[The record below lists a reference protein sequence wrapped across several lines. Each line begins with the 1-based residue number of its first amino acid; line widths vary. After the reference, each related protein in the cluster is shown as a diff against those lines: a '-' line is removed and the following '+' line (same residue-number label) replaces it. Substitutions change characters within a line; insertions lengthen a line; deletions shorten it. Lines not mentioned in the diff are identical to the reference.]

1 MDGLTAKVFRTYNAS
16 KTLQDQLDLL
26 TESKANVSEKV
37 LAYNRANRQVALL
50 CNHQRSIPKTFERS
64 METLKAKVGSRCA
77 PRLQQCLRCSRS
89 DRCEKSRSERTE
101 ERTETSENRIQELSK
116 SSISEVGHFDRGQDF
131 LSRRRSF
138 STRKMEQVEKKFQRS
153 DEALKKLEVQALDRE
168 ENKDI
173 ALGTSKLNYLDP
185 RISVAW

>member
-1 MDGLTAKVFRTYNAS
+1 M
-16 KTLQDQLDLL
+16 
-26 TESKANVSEKV
+26 
-37 LAYNRANRQVALL
+37 RAMIGSMFAL
-50 CNHQRSIPKTFERS
+50 F
-64 METLKAKVGSRCA
+64 
-77 PRLQQCLRCSRS
+77 SRS
-89 DRCEKSRSERTE
+89 DRCEKSGSERTE
-101 ERTETSENRIQELSK
+101 ERTETSESRIQELPK
-116 SSISEVGHFDRGQDF
+116 SSISEVGHLERSRAF

-138 STRKMEQVEKKFQRS
+138 PTRKMEQVEKKFQRS